1 MATSLT
7 LASII
12 GSVTAATGHRY
23 GVRDD
28 VGNRMD
34 TLKVIDNPAGGYLA
48 VYHTGDEVK
57 LATSSDL
64 LTWTFRRTLDPHA
77 TQPSIHALPT
87 GGFLTAVEYNNQA
100 GSGGR
105 VRLRHYPTLAA
116 LVAGT
121 PDREVTPTRS
131 LSACNEGTP
140 VIYSASLTPDIDH
153 SVIDVGFHYQ
163 RGCDVDRQGR
173 GRLTN
178 FTGWT
183 AVADTALDAAITAA
197 AAAQGQQ
204 VGGNIGDRDV
214 VFFDNGRY
222 TVHEVQYR
230 KGDFSSWRVYLDTWQ
245 TGTIGYLPVSTHG
258 GSTAFANPAV
268 TAIRSPSGRPGVA
281 VSLFLPSE
289 GAAPGEAGPLI
300 FYREYSTV
308 PDSSTGVQATYYD
321 NQDLTGSTLTRLE
334 PRIDTDYG
342 TASPSPN
349 LGPDQFSVQW
359 TGQVAVDR
367 AETYRFYTQTDDGAR
382 LWVDGVP
389 LVNDWTDH
397 GVVENSGTIAL
408 TAGLHDLRMQFY
420 DNGGAALARLLWS
433 SPTTPKAVVP
443 TDHLAPPRSGL
454 RGEYYAGIALAGPAR
469 IRVDGTVNFNWGA
482 GFADPNVGAELISVR
497 WTGRVVPQFSQ
508 VYRFYTNCD
517 DGSRLWVNNTLLV
530 DNWVDQG
537 PTERSGTITLTAGV
551 PYDLRMEYY
560 NRGGGALAQLL
571 WSSPAQTKQIIP
583 PEALAPSAATPTPV
597 VSTGPEG
604 PTSPPPA
611 RR

>member
-7 LASII
+7 LAAII
-12 GSVTAATGHRY
+12 GTVPTATGYRY
-23 GVRDD
+23 GVRDS

-34 TLKVIDNPAGGYLA
+34 TLKVIDNPAGGYLG
-48 VYHTGDEVK
+48 VYHTGDQVK
-57 LATSSDL
+57 LATSGDL
-64 LTWTFRRTLDPHA
+64 LTWTFRRTLDPQA
-77 TQPSIHALPT
+77 TQPSILALPT
-87 GGFLTAVEYNNQA
+87 GGVLTAVEYNDQA

-116 LVAGT
+116 LLAGAH
-121 PDREVTPTRS
+121 DRETTPART

-140 VIYSASLTPDIDH
+140 TIYSASLTPDIDH

-163 RGCDVDRQGR
+163 RNCDLDRQAR

-204 VGGNIGDRDV
+204 VGGNIGDRDT
-214 VFFDNGRY
+214 VFYDNGRY

-230 KGDFSSWRVYLDTWQ
+230 KGDFASWRVYLNTWQ
-245 TGTIGYLPVSTHG
+245 TGTIGYLPITTHG

-268 TAIRSPSGRPGVA
+268 TAIRSPAGKPAVA

-300 FYREYSTV
+300 FYREYATL
-308 PDSSTGVQATYYD
+308 PDPTNGVQATYYD

-334 PRIDTDYG
+334 PRIDADYG
-342 TASPSPN
+342 TGSPSPN
-349 LGPDQFSVQW
+349 LGADQFSVHW
-359 TGQVAVDR
+359 AGRVLADR

-382 LWVDGVP
+382 LWIDGIA

-397 GVVENSGTIAL
+397 GVGENSGTITL
-408 TAGLHDLRMQFY
+408 PAGRHDLRMEFY

-433 SPTTPKAVVP
+433 TPTVAKTVVP
-443 TDHLAPPRSGL
+443 SDHLSPPRTGL
-454 RGEYYAGIALAGPAR
+454 RGEYYAGITLTGPPR
-469 IRVDGTVNFNWGA
+469 IRVDATVNFNWGT

-497 WTGRVVPQFSQ
+497 WTGRVTPTYGQT
-508 VYRFYTNCD
+508 YRFYTNCD
-517 DGSRLWVNNTLLV
+517 DGSRLWINNTLLV

-537 PTERSGTITLTAGV
+537 PTERSGTITLTAGT
-551 PYDLRMEYY
+551 PYDLRLEYY
-560 NRGGGALAQLL
+560 NRGGSALAQLL
-571 WSSPAQTKQIIP
+571 WSSPSQPKQIIP
-583 PEALAPSAATPTPV
+583 PQALTPPATTPPPV
-597 VSTGPEG
+597 V
-604 PTSPPPA
+604 
-611 RR
+611 

>member
-12 GSVTAATGHRY
+12 GTVTAATGYRY
-23 GVRDD
+23 GVRDS

-34 TLKVIDNPAGGYLA
+34 TLKVIDNPAGGYLG
-48 VYHTGDEVK
+48 VYHTGDQVK
-57 LATSSDL
+57 LATSTDL
-64 LTWTFRRTLDPHA
+64 LTWTFRQTLDPQA
-77 TQPSIHALPT
+77 TQPTILALPT
-87 GGFLTAVEYNNQA
+87 GGFLTAVEYNNQS

-105 VRLRHYPTLAA
+105 VRLRHYPTLTA
-116 LVAGT
+116 LLAGSH
-121 PDREVTPTRS
+121 DREATPTRT

-140 VIYSASLTPDIDH
+140 TIFSASLTPDIDH

-163 RGCDVDRQGR
+163 RDCNLDRQAR

-204 VGGNIGDRDV
+204 VNGNIGDRDV

-230 KGDFSSWRVYLDTWQ
+230 KGDFGSWRVYLNTWQ
-245 TGTIGYLPVSTHG
+245 TGSIGYLPITTHG
-258 GSTAFANPAV
+258 GSTAFANPSV
-268 TAIRSPSGRPGVA
+268 TAIRSPAGQPAVA

-300 FYREYSTV
+300 FYREYATLAD
-308 PDSSTGVQATYYD
+308 PTTGVQATYFD
-321 NQDLTGSTLTRLE
+321 NRDLTGSTLTRVE

-342 TASPSPN
+342 TGSPSPN
-349 LGPDQFSVQW
+349 LGADQFSVRW
-359 TGQVAVDR
+359 TGRVLADR

-382 LWVDGVP
+382 LWIDEVP
-389 LVNDWTDH
+389 LVDDWTDH

-408 TAGLHDLRMQFY
+408 SAGRHDLRMEFY
-420 DNGGAALARLLWS
+420 DNAGAALARLLWS
-433 SPTTPKAVVP
+433 SPNTPKTVVP
-443 TDHLAPPRSGL
+443 ADHLSQPQTGL
-454 RGEYYAGIALAGPAR
+454 RGEYYAGITLAGPAR
-469 IRVDGTVNFNWGA
+469 IRPDSTVNFNWGT

-497 WTGRVVPQFSQ
+497 WTGRVTPKYSQ
-508 VYRFYTNCD
+508 TYRFYTNCD

-537 PTERSGTITLTAGV
+537 PTERSGTITLTAAV
-551 PYDLRMEYY
+551 PYDLRLEYY

-571 WSSPAQTKQIIP
+571 WSSPSQTKQIIP
-583 PEALAPSAATPTPV
+583 PQAITPPATVPSPV
-597 VSTGPEG
+597 V
-604 PTSPPPA
+604 
-611 RR
+611 